1 MLCGFAS
8 AVIMSTL
15 NNTPFSD
22 ADHSDVYTDKQG
34 DPVALDLL
42 LQSDVPLDDLSG
54 EECAELNQ
62 ALATTSGDDEE
73 DAAPSANPA
82 FSAAARKA
90 TVETYPD
97 SIFARLVE
105 FNLLKKVTDIVLAKV
120 KIPWSLRDDAAQ
132 AMHLKWCT
140 IKALPQYQRNQLAF
154 YAFKSGQHAALA
166 ERRTLGAVCVLPGA
180 LFREGKESA
189 FMETIGAAVNPMD
202 VDEYKDSMEL
212 SIEEDDMMRL
222 ARVTEGLLD
231 ERLGKLALS
240 PKQRKVAYMVLIE
253 RKDASE
259 IAAELTMREVYVER
273 LIKQVTLKLNNSDAG
288 IEEPEEPR
296 VKKAVAKPARKVA
309 EKAEKPVEKVKAPL
323 GATTRL
329 RRRSVS
335 RQDRAER
342 GVTL

>member
-1 MLCGFAS
+1 
-8 AVIMSTL
+8 MSTP
-15 NNTPFSD
+15 NTSPFSD
-22 ADHSDVYTDKQG
+22 DHTDVYTDKQG

-42 LQSDVPLDDLSG
+42 LQSDVPLDDLST
-54 EECAELNQ
+54 EECVELKHV
-62 ALATTSGDDEE
+62 LDTTTGEDEDD
-73 DAAPSANPA
+73 ASTSTNPA

-90 TVETYPD
+90 TVETFPD

-105 FNLLKKVTDIVLAKV
+105 FGLLKKVTDIVLAKV

-222 ARVTEGLLD
+222 ARVTEELLD
-231 ERLGKLALS
+231 KRLGKLALS
-240 PKQRKVAYMVLIE
+240 PKQRKVAHLVLIE

-259 IAAELTMREVYVER
+259 IAAQLSMREVYVER

-296 VKKAVAKPARKVA
+296 VKKAAAKPARK
-309 EKAEKPVEKVKAPL
+309 PVEKVEKPAEKVKTPL
-323 GATTRL
+323 GTATRL

-335 RQDRAER
+335 RLDRAER